1 MFEGGF
7 LLLEVLAASNQ
18 MPERQF
24 AVDLAR
30 DRISPAIDRVTIN
43 GLAFINEAPLPEDL
57 EKAFGL
63 SFPALDDFLLVDT
76 KGDTVVCCEFLQL
89 FPGMVAVLLQM
100 YPGLL
105 AEILQNCSTFC

>member
-1 MFEGGF
+1 LFEGGF

-30 DRISPAIDRVTIN
+30 DRIFPSMDRVTIN
-43 GLAFINEAPLPEDL
+43 RHAFINEAPFPEDL
-57 EKAFGL
+57 EKTFGL
-63 SFPALDDFLLVDT
+63 SLPALDDFILVDT
-76 KGDTVVCCEFLQL
+76 KAVVCCEFLQL

>member
-1 MFEGGF
+1 M
-7 LLLEVLAASNQ
+7 LERVSGVN
-18 MPERQF
+18 
-24 AVDLAR
+24 LAR
-30 DRISPAIDRVTIN
+30 DRIFPAIDRIATN
-43 GLAFINEAPLPEDL
+43 RLAVINEPPLPEDL

-63 SFPALDDFLLVDT
+63 SLPALDDFTLVDT

>member
-1 MFEGGF
+1 
-7 LLLEVLAASNQ
+7 

-30 DRISPAIDRVTIN
+30 DRIFPSMDRVTIN

-63 SFPALDDFLLVDT
+63 SLPTLDDFIFADT
-76 KGDTVVCCEFLQL
+76 KGDTVFCCEFLQP